1 MRVKEEIFQRAVFFS
16 YKLLSRKKARGGMC
30 KKSAVRLLF
39 MALLLVSISIG
50 ATLAYA
56 DSSVSIVSGR
66 LGATYDNKT
75 GNVTAIV
82 AGYCEGKAVTVG
94 PVTWAVTQEQ
104 FSNLKTE
111 DVAKIVCG
119 KGFTLQKVTK
129 SENSSKEIVADVLLV
144 KSN

>member
-1 MRVKEEIFQRAVFFS
+1 
-16 YKLLSRKKARGGMC
+16 MC
-30 KKSAVRLLF
+30 KKSAMRLLF
-39 MALLLVSISIG
+39 FILLLVSISVG

-66 LGATYDNKT
+66 LGVTYDSKT
-75 GNVTAIV
+75 GNVTAMI

-104 FSNLKTE
+104 FSNIKTE

-119 KGFTLQKVTK
+119 KDFTLQKVTK
-129 SENSSKEIVADVLLV
+129 SENSGKEIVADVLIV
-144 KSN
+144 KLN

>member
-1 MRVKEEIFQRAVFFS
+1 
-16 YKLLSRKKARGGMC
+16 MC

-39 MALLLVSISIG
+39 FILLLVSISIG

-66 LGATYDNKT
+66 LGVTYDSKT
-75 GNVTAIV
+75 GNVTAMI

-104 FSNLKTE
+104 FSNIKTE

-119 KGFTLQKVTK
+119 KDFTLQKVTK
-129 SENSSKEIVADVLLV
+129 SENSGKEIVADVLIV
-144 KSN
+144 KLN

>member
-1 MRVKEEIFQRAVFFS
+1 
-16 YKLLSRKKARGGMC
+16 MC

-39 MALLLVSISIG
+39 MGFLLVSISIG

-75 GNVTAIV
+75 GNVTAIL

-94 PVTWAVTQEQ
+94 PVTWAATQEE
-104 FSNLKTE
+104 FSSLRTE

-119 KGFTLQKVTK
+119 SDFTLQKVTK
-129 SENSSKEIVADVLLV
+129 SENSGKAIVADVLIV
-144 KSN
+144 KLN

>member
-1 MRVKEEIFQRAVFFS
+1 
-16 YKLLSRKKARGGMC
+16 MC

-39 MALLLVSISIG
+39 MVLLLVSISIG

-66 LGATYDNKT
+66 LGVTYDSKT
-75 GNVTAIV
+75 GNVTAMV
-82 AGYCEGKAVTVG
+82 AGYREGKAVTVG

-104 FSNLKTE
+104 FSNLITE

-119 KGFTLQKVTK
+119 KDFTLQKVTK
-129 SENSSKEIVADVLLV
+129 SVNNGKELVADVLIV
-144 KSN
+144 KLK

>member
-1 MRVKEEIFQRAVFFS
+1 
-16 YKLLSRKKARGGMC
+16 MC
-30 KKSAVRLLF
+30 KKSVVRLLF
-39 MALLLVSISIG
+39 MVSLFVSISIG

-56 DSSVSIVSGR
+56 DSSISIVSGR

-75 GNVTAIV
+75 GNVIAIV

-94 PVTWAVTQEQ
+94 PVTWAATQEQ

-119 KGFTLQKVTK
+119 KDFTLQKVTR
-129 SENSSKEIVADVLLV
+129 SENSGKAIVADVLIV
-144 KSN
+144 KLN